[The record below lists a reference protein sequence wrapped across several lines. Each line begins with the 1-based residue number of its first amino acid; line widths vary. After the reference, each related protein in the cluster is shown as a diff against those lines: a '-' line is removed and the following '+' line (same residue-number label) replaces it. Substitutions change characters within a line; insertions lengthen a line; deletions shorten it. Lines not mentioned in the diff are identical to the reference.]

1 MLFQIIK
8 YFNSFIKQFNS
19 VTVKYNCPTH
29 GALNPRFPCLFA
41 ENNRFGGVKIEI
53 NLAMTWV
60 VVGFGGSL

>member
-19 VTVKYNCPTH
+19 FIVKYNCPT
-29 GALNPRFPCLFA
+29 ALNPRFTCLFA
-41 ENNRFGGVKIEI
+41 ENNGFGGVKLEI